1 MTNMTTVAE
10 NLRTAFGRLQV
21 QDLAGAERLCG
32 EILRETPRHP
42 DALHLLGV
50 VRLAGGNAGDAV
62 SLINQAL
69 EGRSR
74 DAAMLENLG
83 VAHLALRNFATAE
96 ALFRN
101 VLALGAS
108 HGVLYMRLG
117 IALSSQGKLA
127 DAEAALREAAA
138 RSPDVPDVHLNLGN
152 TLAERGELDEA
163 LACYNRILAL
173 QPEHAL
179 ARFNLGN
186 LHRIAG
192 RLAEAEISYKHVLAV
207 APNDA
212 DVHNNLSL
220 VYEGWG
226 RLDEAAA
233 CLRQALALNPDHVH
247 ALSNLGNVLRELG
260 QHDAAAAS
268 CERALAIQ
276 PEFADA
282 LINLGNVRAAQW
294 RPGDAQSLYERA
306 LRLNPRNV
314 DAYRNLGKLFMDQGR
329 VGEAITSYRRVLEFD
344 RDQAHAYLELGAAH
358 LHAGNL
364 DAASACFRRALE
376 IRPDHLETAF
386 NLAET
391 LKLQG
396 KLDEAAEW
404 YERVLAREPRHLHAM
419 GGLIHAQQHMC
430 RWNGVEERW
439 RRLREGIS
447 AASDGRVSPFAMLSL
462 PSTPAEQR
470 ACTEAWA
477 RRNVDPIAAVR
488 PALGFDFSR
497 RRARDRLRIGYLAW
511 GLHRHATGY
520 WAVELFELHDRARC
534 EVFAYSYG
542 PDDGSDVRARIRGA
556 CEHFVAMPGD
566 SHIAAAR
573 RIYDDGVDVL
583 VDLTGYSLGMRPQIL
598 ALRPAPVQVN
608 WFYAGTMGTRCMDY
622 FIADPYTVPPELE
635 PHFTERIARLPD
647 CYMITDR
654 KRPISDPGPSRADCG
669 LAEGATVFCC
679 FNQTYKILPD
689 VFASWMRILRAVP
702 GSVLWL
708 LETNRWAVENLRCSA
723 LEQGVAAERIIF
735 APYQPVAD
743 HLARYRLADLAL
755 DTFPYT
761 SHTTA
766 ADALWAGCPL
776 VTRMGSTFASRVAG
790 SALINA
796 GMRELVADSAEACER
811 LAIELAALPG
821 RLQDI
826 RRRLQASR
834 DSCAL
839 FDTPRFVKNLEAAYE
854 NMFDAWI
861 KNSSG

>member
-1 MTNMTTVAE
+1 M
-10 NLRTAFGRLQV
+10 RGRRR
-21 QDLAGAERLCG
+21 G
-32 EILRETPRHP
+32 P
-42 DALHLLGV
+42 DAH
-50 VRLAGGNAGDAV
+50 
-62 SLINQAL
+62 
-69 EGRSR
+69 
-74 DAAMLENLG
+74 
-83 VAHLALRNFATAE
+83 
-96 ALFRN
+96 
-101 VLALGAS
+101 
-108 HGVLYMRLG
+108 
-117 IALSSQGKLA
+117 
-127 DAEAALREAAA
+127 
-138 RSPDVPDVHLNLGN
+138 
-152 TLAERGELDEA
+152 
-163 LACYNRILAL
+163 
-173 QPEHAL
+173 
-179 ARFNLGN
+179 
-186 LHRIAG
+186 
-192 RLAEAEISYKHVLAV
+192 
-207 APNDA
+207 
-212 DVHNNLSL
+212 
-220 VYEGWG
+220 
-226 RLDEAAA
+226 
-233 CLRQALALNPDHVH
+233 
-247 ALSNLGNVLRELG
+247 
-260 QHDAAAAS
+260 
-268 CERALAIQ
+268 
-276 PEFADA
+276 
-282 LINLGNVRAAQW
+282 
-294 RPGDAQSLYERA
+294 
-306 LRLNPRNV
+306 
-314 DAYRNLGKLFMDQGR
+314 
-329 VGEAITSYRRVLEFD
+329 
-344 RDQAHAYLELGAAH
+344 
-358 LHAGNL
+358 
-364 DAASACFRRALE
+364 
-376 IRPDHLETAF
+376 
-386 NLAET
+386 
-391 LKLQG
+391 
-396 KLDEAAEW
+396 
-404 YERVLAREPRHLHAM
+404 
-419 GGLIHAQQHMC
+419 
-430 RWNGVEERW
+430 
-439 RRLREGIS
+439 
-447 AASDGRVSPFAMLSL
+447 
-462 PSTPAEQR
+462 
-470 ACTEAWA
+470 
-477 RRNVDPIAAVR
+477 VDPIAAVR

-542 PDDGSDVRARIRGA
+542 PDDGSDVRART
-556 CEHFVAMPGD
+556 
-566 SHIAAAR
+566 SAAHASTSSQCRETRISPR
-573 RIYDDGVDVL
+573 RAASTMTAWTCV

-811 LAIELAALPG
+811 LAIELRQPCPAGCRTSGAG
-821 RLQDI
+821 C
-826 RRRLQASR
+826 RRRAIPVHSSIHRASSR
-834 DSCAL
+834 TSRPGC
-839 FDTPRFVKNLEAAYE
+839 NE

-861 KNSSG
+861 ENSSG